1 MLTVLKVLN
10 LSGHKA
16 EEKLYL
22 VSEVFLNKMKTDKEV
37 FRKLETEYARYL
49 EGDAVDKFFE
59 DFGIKF
65 AAGHWAAGDFLD
77 RFATK
82 GYNSDNP
89 DFKSDIISQLRRI
102 KKAGIKGVEFHDML
116 FIDSNYRRV
125 ESVVN
130 EVKNE
135 LEKLGLTPTNMNM
148 NLWTDPKWKLGGIT
162 NPSKEVR
169 KDALQIAFQAVE
181 IAKEIGCSSVALW
194 PGADGWDYN
203 FEVNYGRQLELF
215 IEGCEMINREARKA
229 GLVFGVE
236 AKLHE
241 PREGNMVLP
250 TTHSAALVA
259 KTINDRSGVKNMGVC
274 IDYGH
279 EQMYA
284 VEPAATVYALK
295 KLGIPLVNFH
305 INTAKLHSNDED
317 RIAGTG
323 DIWRMVDF
331 IYAAMDTDYDGWFG
345 EDQFTY
351 RMDPVKAMRL
361 SKELFANLAKKAL
374 LIYSKREELEKVRET
389 GDQAE
394 VINFVK
400 KIILKG

>member
-1 MLTVLKVLN
+1 MKA
-10 LSGHKA
+10 SG
-16 EEKLYL
+16 
-22 VSEVFLNKMKTDKEV
+22 EV
-37 FRKLETEYARYL
+37 FRKLEEEYSGYL
-49 EGDAVDKFFE
+49 EGETVDRFFE
-59 DFGIKF
+59 DFRIRF

-77 RFATK
+77 RFATR

-89 DFKSDIISQLRRI
+89 DFKSDIISQLRRV
-102 KKAGIKGVEFHDML
+102 KKAGVKGVEFHDVL
-116 FIDSNYRRV
+116 FIDSNYRKV
-125 ESVVN
+125 ESIVS
-130 EVKNE
+130 EVKAE
-135 LEKLGLTPTNMNM
+135 LEKLGLTPTNMNT

-162 NPSKEVR
+162 NPSRRIRE
-169 KDALQIAFQAVE
+169 DALQIAFQAVE
-181 IAKEIGCSSVALW
+181 LAKEIGCSSVSLW

-215 IEGCEMINREARKA
+215 IDGCEMINREAKRA

-241 PREGNMVLP
+241 PREGNMVIP
-250 TTHSAALVA
+250 TTHLAALVA
-259 KTINDRSGVKNMGVC
+259 KTVNERSGGTNMGVC

-279 EQMYA
+279 EAMYA

-295 KLGIPLVNFH
+295 AFGVPLVNFH
-305 INTAKLHSNDED
+305 LNTAKLHSNDED
-317 RIAGTG
+317 RVFGTG

-331 IYAAMDTDYDGWFG
+331 IYAAVDTGYDGWFG

-351 RMDPVKAMRL
+351 RMDPVKAMYL

-374 LIYSKREELEKVRET
+374 LIYSRREEFEKIRET

-394 VINFVK
+394 IINFVK
-400 KIILKG
+400 KIILTA